1 MATENTHIAL
11 VAGAGQTAAGELSIG
26 SITLPAGGPWKIHNM
41 FGLLARATATA
52 GEMNGGYMR
61 LDSVSG
67 DITPQPSPSRLPL
80 VESASFLGTVAEAPC
95 CPLHIY
101 DVDWT
106 AAGKAVFNMIYR
118 QETAVTVAP
127 QLVLG
132 VCFGKE
138 RPVKRPIICCDMV
151 RAQVTAA
158 ADTAV
163 GTITLAES
171 AKRITGV
178 LVQAIQDNVIT
189 AAEELI
195 GFCRLASD
203 DIDLT
208 PMQIPFA
215 NAFGAGLGAAFLN
228 LGQFNTEFIPLD
240 IPVLGGARIN
250 AFVDLNTA
258 VTNAAE
264 IQVFIAYE

>member
-1 MATENTHIAL
+1 MATENTHMAL
-11 VAGAGQTAAGELSIG
+11 VTGAGQTAAGDVTVG
-26 SITLPAGGPWKIHNM
+26 TITLPAGGPWKIHNI
-41 FGLLARATATA
+41 FGLLSRATATA
-52 GEMNGGYMR
+52 GEMNGGIMR

-67 DITPQPSPSRLPL
+67 DIVPQPAPARFPLIESP
-80 VESASFLGTVAEAPC
+80 SFLGTVAEAPC

-101 DVDWT
+101 DVDYT
-106 AAGKAVFNMIYR
+106 AAGKAVMNMVYR

-132 VCFGKE
+132 ICFGKD
-138 RPVKRPIICCDMV
+138 RPVTSPIVQCDMV
-151 RAQVTAA
+151 RAQVTSA
-158 ADTAV
+158 ADTAL

-171 AKRITGV
+171 AKRITGF
-178 LVQAIQDNVIT
+178 LAMATQDNVIT
-189 AAEELI
+189 AGEELI

-208 PMQIPFA
+208 PMQIPFC
-215 NAFGAGLGAAFLN
+215 NAYGAGLGTAFLP
-228 LGQFNTEFIPLD
+228 LGPTYRQFIPVD

-264 IQVFIAYE
+264 IQLFVAYE